1 MKIKLKTKQK
11 IIRHTEGVISVLLV
25 LLLVPFYSVAAIL
38 EEVGR
43 YQSACRGLDNAIST
57 SEISVLAQYD
67 QYIKERFGLL
77 AISQDIDIDT
87 AFETYLKKQDTQ
99 DTRSFT
105 GGSVL
110 AEGVY
115 SLADI
120 ETLRQQ
126 ILELSAYTVPTK
138 LVADIGDF
146 SSIISQL
153 ESYNTMLSNVTN
165 LLSGISTG
173 LEKGMESYNAQSEA
187 KKQMKTAVDST
198 IKYHNEYKKYEESLI
213 NLREHLNTVCPEDEE
228 GAKSWKEKEQ
238 ELRQKAMEA
247 GSQYEQT
254 IKDESRNVSDVAQK
268 IDDAVAKETSAY
280 DSIIETSKTYVSA
293 ATENENEEID
303 KKKKKTDEIMN
314 NQKISEE
321 VGYRAEDIKDA
332 NDKVKDF
339 YSETVDNM
347 KTGDNAKDVV
357 KDYNSDACKIL
368 LEELNKEKTL
378 LNGTDYDS
386 LTAESI
392 DKILSQTHV
401 ADTGKFENTK
411 QFDELWEEARNVVEG
426 EAAKSSIIDTIDGLV
441 TIMNIDTTYNPNLNS
456 MIDMDYYGK
465 LPSQKNRS
473 SQEYSLTSR
482 YENADSQTA
491 KLNLNKMGLYQAEQ
505 RWQEKSGTN
514 FSVDEG
520 DQSSENGNLLK
531 KMLGVVKQIQKKV
544 SSLKNM
550 VTALSEIRSRM
561 GEGLLLKGY
570 MAYSLSNRMNYS
582 SGSSLVGKSYSKCGG
597 LAETNDQLQSAQ
609 ILQKKLDEKIGGLAS
624 TFGAFTNKNYSF
636 CGAELEYVMFGSINE
651 LNNQKAAF
659 TLLSMV
665 NALLSLPAVLTST
678 YVEAL
683 KDTAVIMCGACPPLS
698 AAMVVVV
705 PLVCALANGRLDAIM
720 LVNGQKAK
728 FIKTNDD
735 LNITPSGIAR
745 VINQLSVSNV
755 TDAKTMEK
763 LKGANKKINK
773 NVDAGAGNKDNSNDD
788 NDNQTNKGKDA
799 SKPLISG
806 SDYVKDV
813 RSWNYTQWMTAIV
826 ILLWQDETGMLNRF
840 VDIIQ
845 MEQTNRIE
853 AGRNDTYTLEEQ
865 LSGKKKK
872 FDVDKAYTMIR
883 ADVNKKF
890 VNVLPVPTLSRNSV
904 WSTNR
909 VLYRGY

>member
-25 LLLVPFYSVAAIL
+25 VLLVPFYSVAAIL

-87 AFETYLKKQDTQ
+87 EFETYLKKQDTQ

-126 ILELSAYTVPTK
+126 ILELSAYTVPAK

-146 SSIISQL
+146 SNIISQL

-187 KKQMKTAVDST
+187 KKKMKTAVEST

-238 ELRQKAMEA
+238 ELRQKAMET

-280 DSIIETSKTYVSA
+280 DSVIETSKTYVSA
-293 ATENENEEID
+293 VAENENEEID
-303 KKKKKTDEIMN
+303 NKKKKTDEIMN

-321 VGYRAEDIKDA
+321 VGYRAKDIKGA
-332 NDKVKDF
+332 NGKVKDF

-347 KTGDNAKDVV
+347 KTGDNAKDVM

-392 DKILSQTHV
+392 DKILLQTHV

-411 QFDELWEEARNVVEG
+411 QFDELWKEARNVVEG

-441 TIMNIDTTYNPNLNS
+441 TIMNIDTTYDPNLNS

-473 SQEYSLTSR
+473 RQEYSLTSR

-570 MAYSLSNRMNYS
+570 MAYSLSNRMNYR
-582 SGSSLVGKSYSKCGG
+582 SGSSLVGKSYSECGG

-609 ILQKKLDEKIGGLAS
+609 ILQKKLDEKMGGLAS

-678 YVEAL
+678 YVEVL

-705 PLVCALANGRLDAIM
+705 PLVCALANGRMDAIM
-720 LVNGQKAK
+720 LVNGQKAN

-773 NVDAGAGNKDNSNDD
+773 NDDSGAGNKDNSNDD
-788 NDNQTNKGKDA
+788 NDNQMNKEKDA

-806 SDYVKDV
+806 SDYIKDV
-813 RSWNYTQWMTAIV
+813 RSWDYTQWMTAIV
-826 ILLWQDETGMLNRF
+826 ILLWQDEIGMLNRF

-845 MEQTNRIE
+845 MEQTNRNE

-883 ADVNKKF
+883 ADINKKF
-890 VNVLPVPTLSRNSV
+890 VNVLPVPTLSRSSV

>member
-25 LLLVPFYSVAAIL
+25 VLLVPFYSVAAIL

-87 AFETYLKKQDTQ
+87 EFETYLKKQDTQ

-126 ILELSAYTVPTK
+126 ILELSAYTVPAK

-146 SSIISQL
+146 SNIISQL

-187 KKQMKTAVDST
+187 KKKMKTAVEST

-238 ELRQKAMEA
+238 ELRQKAMET

-280 DSIIETSKTYVSA
+280 DSVIETSKTYVSA
-293 ATENENEEID
+293 VAENENEEID
-303 KKKKKTDEIMN
+303 NKKKKTDEIMN

-321 VGYRAEDIKDA
+321 VGYRAKDIKGA
-332 NDKVKDF
+332 NGKVKDF

-347 KTGDNAKDVV
+347 KTGDNAKDVM

-411 QFDELWEEARNVVEG
+411 QFDELWKEARNVVEG

-441 TIMNIDTTYNPNLNS
+441 TIMNIDTTYDPNLNS

-473 SQEYSLTSR
+473 RQEYSLTSR

-582 SGSSLVGKSYSKCGG
+582 SGSSLVGKSYSECGG

-609 ILQKKLDEKIGGLAS
+609 ILQKKLDEKMGGLAS

-678 YVEAL
+678 YVEVL

-705 PLVCALANGRLDAIM
+705 PLVCALANGRMDAIM
-720 LVNGQKAK
+720 LVNGQKAN

-773 NVDAGAGNKDNSNDD
+773 NDDSGAGNKDNSNDD
-788 NDNQTNKGKDA
+788 NDNQMNKEKDA

-806 SDYVKDV
+806 SDYIKDV
-813 RSWNYTQWMTAIV
+813 RSWDYTQWMTAIV
-826 ILLWQDETGMLNRF
+826 ILLWQDEIGMLNRF

-845 MEQTNRIE
+845 MEQTNRNE

-883 ADVNKKF
+883 ADINKKF
-890 VNVLPVPTLSRNSV
+890 VNVLPVPTLSRSSV

>member
-25 LLLVPFYSVAAIL
+25 VLLVPFYSVAAIL

-87 AFETYLKKQDTQ
+87 EFETYLKKQDTQ

-126 ILELSAYTVPTK
+126 ILELSAYTVPAK

-146 SSIISQL
+146 SNIISQL

-187 KKQMKTAVDST
+187 KKKMKTAVEST

-238 ELRQKAMEA
+238 ELRQKAMET

-280 DSIIETSKTYVSA
+280 DSVIETSKTYVSA
-293 ATENENEEID
+293 VAENENEEID
-303 KKKKKTDEIMN
+303 NKKKKTDEIMN

-321 VGYRAEDIKDA
+321 VGYRAKDIKGA
-332 NDKVKDF
+332 NGKVKDF

-347 KTGDNAKDVV
+347 KTGDNAKDVM

-411 QFDELWEEARNVVEG
+411 QFDELWKEARNVVEG

-441 TIMNIDTTYNPNLNS
+441 TIMNIDTTYDPNLNS

-473 SQEYSLTSR
+473 RQEYSLTSR

-561 GEGLLLKGY
+561 GECLLLKGY

-582 SGSSLVGKSYSKCGG
+582 SGSSLVGKSYSECGG

-609 ILQKKLDEKIGGLAS
+609 ILQKKLDEKMGGLAS

-678 YVEAL
+678 YVEVL

-705 PLVCALANGRLDAIM
+705 PLVCALANGRMDAIM
-720 LVNGQKAK
+720 LVNGQKAN

-773 NVDAGAGNKDNSNDD
+773 NDDSGAGNKDNSNDD
-788 NDNQTNKGKDA
+788 NDNQMNKEKDA

-806 SDYVKDV
+806 SDYIKDV
-813 RSWNYTQWMTAIV
+813 RSWDYTQWMTAIV
-826 ILLWQDETGMLNRF
+826 ILLWQDEIGMLNRF

-845 MEQTNRIE
+845 MEQTNRNE

-883 ADVNKKF
+883 ADINKKF